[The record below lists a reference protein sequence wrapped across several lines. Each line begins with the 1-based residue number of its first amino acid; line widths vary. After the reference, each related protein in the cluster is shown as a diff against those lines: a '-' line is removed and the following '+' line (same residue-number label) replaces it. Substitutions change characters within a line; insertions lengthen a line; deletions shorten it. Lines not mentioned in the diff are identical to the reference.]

1 MESFEEVGRLNLMTV
16 KENAHHMQL
25 PGQVVIGPDVVEL
38 LGEVAKQV
46 VDTRRVILI
55 TDKDV
60 YRIVGK
66 RALNALIDDKFD
78 VEILKITGA
87 TLEAVEEAQKVI
99 HEQKAGLIVG
109 CGGGSV
115 IDTAKLS
122 SARESRPFISV
133 PTIASHDGLSSPRAS
148 IKQKGKSV
156 SIQGHSPI
164 AIVAD
169 TKVVAE
175 APFRFT
181 AAGCGDLIA
190 NITAVRD
197 WRLANTLG
205 YEYYGDYAASLSL
218 MSATIII
225 NNSQMIKPNDVQSAR
240 LVLEALIA
248 SGIAMGI
255 AGSSRPSSG
264 AEHKFSHALD
274 QIAPKPALHGE
285 QSGLGT
291 IMMAYLHGIN
301 WHEIRDALSAV
312 GAPTTAKQLSI
323 DSEYIIEALEIAHK
337 INPKRYT
344 ILGETGLTKEAAIRL
359 ARNTGVIE

>member
-1 MESFEEVGRLNLMTV
+1 MSVEET
-16 KENAHHMQL
+16 AHRMQL
-25 PGQVVIGPDVVEL
+25 PGQVVIGPNAVDL
-38 LGEVAKQV
+38 LGEVAQQV

-55 TDKDV
+55 TDKNV
-60 YRIVGK
+60 FRIVGK
-66 RALNALIDDKFD
+66 RALNALTDDKFD
-78 VEILKITGA
+78 ADILMITGA
-87 TLEAVEEAQKVI
+87 TSEAVEKAQKAI
-99 HEQKAGLIVG
+99 QEHKAGLVVG

-122 SARESRPFISV
+122 SARKNYPFISV

-148 IKQKGKSV
+148 IKRKGSSV
-156 SIQGHSPI
+156 SVQGHSPI

-197 WRLANTLG
+197 WKLANTLG

-301 WHEIRDALSAV
+301 WQEIRDALSAV
-312 GAPTTAKQLSI
+312 GAPITAQQLGI
-323 DSEYIIEALEIAHK
+323 GSEYIIKALETAHK
-337 INPKRYT
+337 INPQRYT
-344 ILGETGLTKEAAIRL
+344 ILGENGLTEKAAIRL

>member
-1 MESFEEVGRLNLMTV
+1 MVVE
-16 KENAHHMQL
+16 ENAHRMQL
-25 PGQVVIGPDVVEL
+25 PGQVVIGPDVVDL
-38 LGEVAKQV
+38 LGEVAAQV
-46 VDTRRVILI
+46 VDSKRVILI

-60 YRIVGK
+60 LRIVGK
-66 RALNALIDDKFD
+66 RALNALTDDDFD
-78 VEILKITGA
+78 VDTLLITGA
-87 TLEAVEEAQKVI
+87 TSEAVEEAQETLQK
-99 HEQKAGLIVG
+99 HKAGLIVG

-122 SARESRPFISV
+122 SARENRPFISV

-148 IKQKGKSV
+148 IKRKGTSV
-156 SIQGHSPI
+156 SIPGQSPI

-205 YEYYGDYAASLSL
+205 YEYYGGYAASLSL

-225 NNSQMIKPNDVQSAR
+225 NNAQMIKPNDVQSAR

-301 WHEIRDALSAV
+301 WQEIRDALSAI
-312 GAPTTAKQLSI
+312 GAPTTAKQLGIKSK
-323 DSEYIIEALEIAHK
+323 YIIAALKTAHK
-337 INPKRYT
+337 INPQRYT
-344 ILGETGLTKEAAIRL
+344 ILGEKGLTEKASIRL

>member
-1 MESFEEVGRLNLMTV
+1 MTV
-16 KENAHHMQL
+16 EKNAHHMQL
-25 PGQVVIGPDVVEL
+25 PGQVVIGQNAIDSLGDV
-38 LGEVAKQV
+38 ARQV
-46 VDTRRVILI
+46 VDTKRVVLI

-60 YRIVGK
+60 FRIVGK
-66 RALNALIDDKFD
+66 RALGILSNDKFVVD
-78 VEILKITGA
+78 FLLITGA
-87 TLEAVEEAQKVI
+87 TSKAVDKAQEAIQQ
-99 HEQKAGLIVG
+99 HKAELVVA

-122 SARESRPFISV
+122 SARERCPFISV

-148 IKQKGKSV
+148 IKQRGKSV

-169 TKVVAE
+169 TKIVAQ

-197 WRLANTLG
+197 WRLANNLG
-205 YEYYGDYAASLSL
+205 YEYYGDYAAALSL
-218 MSATIII
+218 NSAKVIID
-225 NNSQMIKPNDVQSAR
+225 NCQMIKSNDMQSAR

-285 QSGLGT
+285 QSGVGT

-301 WHEIRDALSAV
+301 WQEIRDALFAI
-312 GAPTTAKQLSI
+312 GAPTTAKQLGI
-323 DSEYIIEALEIAHK
+323 ESEYIIKALETAHK
-337 INPKRYT
+337 INPNRYT
-344 ILGETGLTKEAAIRL
+344 ILGEKGLTANAAIRL
-359 ARNTGVIE
+359 ARNTGVID